1 MLFSSTFLFTTQ
13 LNILFFSSC
22 TSYCIYCWITIFFFS
37 LLYHLLLHLF
47 IYLFY
52 FHLSICCCFLFG
64 SVNQFSHDIFIEQPT
79 KWTRELNNCRCRWR
93 LFVCIVYAPLFS
105 VYFQQTQQLAFF
117 IYVSLRKFL
126 CSSNNLFIFFGCFDL
141 FSTFL
146 YLNFKPL
153 ESV

>member
-13 LNILFFSSC
+13 LNILFF
-22 TSYCIYCWITIFFFS
+22 F
-37 LLYHLLLHLF
+37 LLYFLLHLLLNYNFLFLSFISLTLTF